1 MAAKKWT
8 GLMLAVLLGT
18 GVVFA
23 EAQQGNTSKDAQQ
36 MRERLQQALRAE
48 RSGNATAREQMAA
61 QQDDTSKTDAQRGRL
76 QRATPAG
83 RGMELAGREQMFRDR
98 MAQQAEKHSA
108 EIKQLMDIKKLAEEE
123 KATKTAEAIQKL
135 IDEKNAVYQKN
146 IEQVE
151 RARRERAARLQQR
164 TQQVQSQKQKGQ
176 SKKDGS
182 GTDTKTAGETDK
194 D

>member
-23 EAQQGNTSKDAQQ
+23 EAQQGNTSKDAQ
-36 MRERLQQALRAE
+36 MRERLQRVAPG
-48 RSGNATAREQMAA
+48 RSGDPAA
-61 QQDDTSKTDAQRGRL
+61 
-76 QRATPAG
+76 
-83 RGMELAGREQMFRDR
+83 REQMFRDR

-135 IDEKNAVYQKN
+135 IDGKNAVYQKN

>member
-1 MAAKKWT
+1 MAAKKWA
-8 GLMLAVLLGT
+8 GLVLSVLLVT

-23 EAQQGNTSKDAQQ
+23 ESPQGKTSKDTQL
-36 MRERLQQALRAE
+36 RE
-48 RSGNATAREQMAA
+48 
-61 QQDDTSKTDAQRGRL
+61 RL

-83 RGMELAGREQMFRDR
+83 RGMDVAGREQMFRDR

-108 EIKQLMDIKKLAEEE
+108 EIKQLADIKKLAEEE
-123 KATKTAEAIQKL
+123 NATKTAEAIQKL

-151 RARRERAARLQQR
+151 RARRERAARLQER
-164 TQQVQSQKQKGQ
+164 AQQVQSQKQKAQ
-176 SKKDGS
+176 PKKDGT